1 MVFLRSLR
9 SRLSESL
16 TGRWMFPPAGFDSS
30 FEFAAKTMLL
40 DTEASSLVLR
50 AETPLRPPQK
60 EAASIRFPA
69 EVKMP
74 VLIILI
80 VVSVLGFLCVLD
92 SVISAAR
99 RGPARV
105 NNPACKRNARGF
117 HFVSAKPK
125 LTTGTPERTE
135 RLRMSIPWDSVLMI
149 VIPQSLART
158 SR

>member
-1 MVFLRSLR
+1 MQLLLKLTGMGPALEQHGFFRSSR

-40 DTEASSLVLR
+40 DTEASSFVLR

-60 EAASIRFPA
+60 RGRLHPLPA
-69 EVKMP
+69 KVKIQ

-80 VVSVLGFLCVLD
+80 VVSVLGLLCVPD

-99 RGPARV
+99 RGPSKSQQSRLQA
-105 NNPACKRNARGF
+105 KR
-117 HFVSAKPK
+117 
-125 LTTGTPERTE
+125 
-135 RLRMSIPWDSVLMI
+135 
-149 VIPQSLART
+149 
-158 SR
+158 